1 MNQMVN
7 LVNEYEE
14 RLTLL
19 ERTYS
24 ILDSIGLLNLMIDY
38 NLTWNGVYE
47 IVKEAIEE
55 SVEE

>member
-38 NLTWNGVYE
+38 NLTWEAVYN
-47 IVKEAIEE
+47 ILKEVIEDE
-55 SVEE
+55 